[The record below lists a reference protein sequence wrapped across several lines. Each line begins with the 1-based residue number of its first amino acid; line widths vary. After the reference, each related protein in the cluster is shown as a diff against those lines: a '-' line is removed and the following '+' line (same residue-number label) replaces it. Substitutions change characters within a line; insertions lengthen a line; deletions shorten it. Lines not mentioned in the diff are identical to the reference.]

1 MNLVIDIGNTRFKW
15 AVFHNNKMLKFES
28 SKKFSSNFVK
38 KIKLEYPELKNVCL
52 SDNTNLNF
60 DYKTIFSSFNLNYI
74 ELNSQCKLPIT
85 INYSTPFS
93 LGSDRIALSVAAE
106 NNFKGNKLIIDLGTC
121 ITYDVVLNSN
131 YIGGQISP
139 GLQMR
144 FASLHHYTD
153 KLPKLDYINRDI
165 SVGQSTRDSIL
176 VGVYDSIFFEIESV
190 VNKYKRLYPTIVTIA
205 TGGDMNII
213 EKKIKNINFFS
224 PYLLMEGLN
233 SIIAF
238 NEEV

>member
-1 MNLVIDIGNTRFKW
+1 MNTLPASKNFID
-15 AVFHNNKMLKFES
+15 V
-28 SKKFSSNFVK
+28 
-38 KIKLEYPELKNVCL
+38 YPDHV
-52 SDNTNLNF
+52 
-60 DYKTIFSSFNLNYI
+60 
-74 ELNSQCKLPIT
+74 
-85 INYSTPFS
+85 
-93 LGSDRIALSVAAE
+93 G
-106 NNFKGNKLIIDLGTC
+106 
-121 ITYDVVLNSN
+121 
-131 YIGGQISP
+131 
-139 GLQMR
+139 
-144 FASLHHYTD
+144 
-153 KLPKLDYINRDI
+153 INRDI

-213 EKKIKNINFFS
+213 EKKIKNINFFR